1 MLRACVLPSKGSWE
15 SWLPLAEFTYNN
27 SYQGSIKMTLFKALY
42 GRKYRTP
49 LNWVEPRERR
59 YYSIDFVEEVEEKG
73 LYYPAKH
80 ERCKVM
86 SEKLCG

>member
-1 MLRACVLPSKGSWE
+1 M
-15 SWLPLAEFTYNN
+15 AE
-27 SYQGSIKMTLFKALY
+27 
-42 GRKYRTP
+42 KYRTP

-73 LYYPAKH
+73 MYYPAKH
-80 ERCKVM
+80 ESCKVT